1 MDCIFCKIVAGE
13 IPSKIVIEDD
23 KVIAFNDISP
33 AAPLHILIIPKKHI
47 NSALTL
53 SDDAYDIISSIFKTA
68 VRLAKEFNIAEDGFR
83 IVNNCGKN
91 GGQTVEHLHFHLI
104 GGRCLTW
111 PPG

>member
-13 IPSKIVIEDD
+13 IPSKIVFEDD

-33 AAPLHILIIPKKHI
+33 AAPVHILIIPKKHI

-53 SDDAYDIISSIFKTA
+53 SDDDYDVISSIFKTA